1 MNSWRLKRSRDRVE
15 EAATGVR
22 RMATNEEAGSE
33 APLPI
38 SQRPALEADLA
49 VISASGVLSAIHEA
63 KRSGM
68 ILYRQRQQ
76 EKRIYL
82 EAGEVIFA
90 SSNQAVDRLGE
101 CLLRSGAIN
110 LEELR
115 DAERAFNPSD
125 RFGRVLVERGILTPR
140 ELWNGVR
147 NQTEEIVRS
156 LFVVPGGRCWFWEGE
171 IRPDNVVRLSLETG
185 RLISEGQ
192 QRGAELRRF
201 LTVLDDPRVQLA
213 QTHTGAE
220 PTLAGSERAIHAAL
234 GTGRSFA
241 AVCEELGLDPESAAR
256 SVQLLRLVGAVKLM
270 RLAENARVVAAD
282 PSLALRAEAFGKLI
296 SVLTSELATADGNR
310 SIDTRLAREL
320 HEVAGRFPALLA
332 GTELAPSGGIDAS
345 LLGERAA
352 LLPDEGGE
360 VLASALGELV
370 SYLEFELMNHPNVAD
385 PGALLRSLEPLR
397 RATAE

>member
-1 MNSWRLKRSRDRVE
+1 
-15 EAATGVR
+15 
-22 RMATNEEAGSE
+22 MATDEEAGFE

-38 SQRPALEADLA
+38 SRPSALEADLA

-63 KRSGM
+63 NRSGM

-82 EAGEVIFA
+82 ENGEVIFA

-147 NQTEEIVRS
+147 NQVEEIVRS
-156 LFVVPGGRCWFWEGE
+156 LFAVPGGRCWFWEGE

-213 QTHTGAE
+213 QTGAGAE
-220 PTLAGSERAIHAAL
+220 PTLAGSERAIHGAV
-234 GTGRSFA
+234 GVGRSFA
-241 AVCEELGLDPESAAR
+241 EVCTELELDRESAAR

-270 RLAENARVVAAD
+270 RLPEHARVVVED
-282 PSLALRAEAFGKLI
+282 PALTARSEAFAKLI
-296 SVLTSELATADGNR
+296 AVLVGEVATADGDR
-310 SIDTRLAREL
+310 SVDARLAREL

-332 GTELAPSGGIDAS
+332 GVEIAAGGGVDAAEVA
-345 LLGERAA
+345 ERAA
-352 LLPDEGGE
+352 QLPDSGAD
-360 VLASALGELV
+360 VLTAALGELV

-397 RATAE
+397 RAAAN